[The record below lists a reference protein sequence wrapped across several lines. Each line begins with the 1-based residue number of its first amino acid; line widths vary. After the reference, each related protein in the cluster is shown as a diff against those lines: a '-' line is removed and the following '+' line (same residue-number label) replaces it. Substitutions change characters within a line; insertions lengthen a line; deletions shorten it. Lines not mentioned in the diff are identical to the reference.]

1 MNTADLDPSLAS
13 PAPPGWYRVWL
24 PRVAATT
31 LTVLSVAY
39 GAIWLFNGT
48 AGFIITLVLSVFV
61 AFALLPAVETLSARG
76 VRRGVATGLVMGGA
90 GVTGGLF
97 GATVISVAFRQLLR
111 LIQAAPDYVAAGVA
125 WANTT
130 FGLELSTERIVSE
143 FAIDTERLQE
153 LVVDN
158 ASGVL
163 GLASSAAGVVFR
175 LLTIGLFVFYILA
188 DLPRLRTALL
198 RRMRPDVQIHADT
211 VIRITISKVGGYV
224 YSRGL
229 LALLAALVHYV
240 TFRIIGV
247 PFALAL
253 ALWVGVISQFI
264 PAIGTYLAGVFPL
277 LIALAEDPPDAI
289 WVLVVIV
296 AYQQLENY
304 VLAPRITAHTMDLH
318 PAVAFG
324 SAIVGASLLGVA
336 GALLALPAAATI
348 VALIQTYA
356 DHYEVV
362 ATEPATDPDEY
373 ESRLLEAT
381 ERRLRSHWRTRR
393 RKAGVDRAA
402 S

>member
-1 MNTADLDPSLAS
+1 MSAPRWTA
-13 PAPPGWYRVWL
+13 PAPAPAAGRFMSGLVPGMAGRAMGARDESRVIVIGGGPEGL
-24 PRVAATT
+24 AA
-31 LTVLSVAY
+31 A
-39 GAIWLFNGT
+39 
-48 AGFIITLVLSVFV
+48 
-61 AFALLPAVETLSARG
+61 ALLAGAGSPVTLLEARG
-76 VRRGVATGLVMGGA
+76 TL
-90 GVTGGLF
+90 GGLA
-97 GATVISVAFRQLLR
+97 GPVEVTRGYRAPGLR
-111 LIQAAPDYVAAGVA
+111 HDAGCV
-125 WANTT
+125 
-130 FGLELSTERIVSE
+130 
-143 FAIDTERLQE
+143 
-153 LVVDN
+153 
-158 ASGVL
+158 
-163 GLASSAAGVVFR
+163 
-175 LLTIGLFVFYILA
+175 
-188 DLPRLRTALL
+188 
-198 RRMRPDVQIHADT
+198 RP
-211 VIRITISKVGGYV
+211 
-224 YSRGL
+224 
-229 LALLAALVHYV
+229 ALLAALVHYV